1 MFDVDTIN
9 RSITMSIGDT
19 GAVAFRAVGYEFQ
32 EDDPEDDT
40 VVGDRVLFT
49 LKSQSGAVIMEKLC
63 PLEDNRFVI
72 YFHNS
77 DTEAL
82 QPGTYTWDL
91 RCIIHPYY
99 DENGNV
105 QDGDQIYTPYEAMT
119 LTLLSTVG
127 TI

>member
-19 GAVAFRAVGYEFQ
+19 GAVAFRAVGYDFT
-32 EDDPEDDT
+32 EDDPEDET

-49 LKSQSGAVIMEKLC
+49 LKGPSGEIVMEKLC
-63 PLEDNRFVI
+63 PLENNRFVI

-77 DTEAL
+77 DTDSL

-99 DENGNV
+99 DESGKV
-105 QDGDQIYTPYEAMT
+105 RDGDQISTPYQAMT
-119 LTLLSTVG
+119 LTLVSTVG